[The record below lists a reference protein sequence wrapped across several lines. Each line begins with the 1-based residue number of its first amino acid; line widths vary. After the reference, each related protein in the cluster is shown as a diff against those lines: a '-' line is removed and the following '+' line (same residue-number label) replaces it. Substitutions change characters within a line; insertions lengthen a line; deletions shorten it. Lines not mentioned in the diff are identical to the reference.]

1 MTLQEKLEAKKL
13 ERADAIN
20 KASEAVEK
28 DELDS
33 ADELLAAVEAFDK
46 AIAQLEK
53 LEVLSAQESDEIE
66 ETVDAKVEETEKQK
80 NDDEKGVRKFMK
92 NTVTAV
98 DALETTKTKEVRSF
112 IEHIQSK
119 SKEARSITTLES
131 EAIIPIQVITKAQ
144 EQPTTVVDLRD
155 FANVV
160 KVETKSGSYP
170 VFNGTDA
177 VLPTAEELAENPDLE
192 DPTFKDVDYKIQTRR
207 GVVLVSEEALD
218 DADNLEALISKHVN
232 RIALN
237 TSNKAIANVLAK
249 APAVAAT
256 SLDELK
262 AVFNTKLDP
271 QYNSMIVASQ
281 SFLQLVDTL
290 KDGNGRYI
298 LQQDI
303 TQPSAYIL
311 FGRKM
316 VILKDTV
323 LGKAGEAKAF
333 VGDVEAFVL
342 FADRKNITMK
352 WAEER
357 KYGEYLQAV
366 LRFDA
371 VVADDAAGY
380 LFNLSLPAPEK
391 AAK

>member
-1 MTLQEKLEAKKL
+1 MDFKQQIEAKKAERTAKLKEARAAL
-13 ERADAIN
+13 EDN
-20 KASEAVEK
+20 DLDKSE
-28 DELDS
+28 ELT
-33 ADELLAAVEAFDK
+33 AAVEAFDK

-53 LEVLSAQESDEIE
+53 LQALSVE
-66 ETVDAKVEETEKQK
+66 DADKAKEAADKAAAEA
-80 NDDEKGVRKFMK
+80 GVRKGK
-92 NTVTAV
+92 RVGKVTS
-98 DALETTKTKEVRSF
+98 DKDKKSEEVRSF
-112 IEHIQSK
+112 IDYIQSR
-119 SKEARSITTLES
+119 SKETRSVTTLES
-131 EAIIPIQVITKAQ
+131 EAIIPVEVITKAQ
-144 EQPTTVVDLRD
+144 EQPSTVVDLRD

-192 DPTFKDVDYKIQTRR
+192 DPSFKDVDFKIQTRR

-218 DADNLEALISKHVN
+218 DADNLEALIAKHVN
-232 RIALN
+232 RMSLN
-237 TSNKAIANVLAK
+237 TSNKAIANVLVK
-249 APAVAAT
+249 ATGINAT
-256 SLDELK
+256 SLDDLK
-262 AVFNTKLDP
+262 EVFNTKLDP

-281 SFLQLVDTL
+281 SFLQLVDTM
-290 KDGNGRYI
+290 KDADGRYL

-316 VILKDTV
+316 VVLKDTV

-333 VGDVEAFVL
+333 IGDVEAFVL

-352 WAEER
+352 WAFER

-366 LRFDA
+366 LRFDS
-371 VVADDAAGY
+371 VLADDEAGY
-380 LFNLSLPAPEK
+380 FVDLKLPTPPVAEKAVAEK

>member
-1 MTLQEKLEAKKL
+1 MDFKQQIEAKKAERTAKLKEARAAL
-13 ERADAIN
+13 EDN
-20 KASEAVEK
+20 DLDKSE
-28 DELDS
+28 ELT
-33 ADELLAAVEAFDK
+33 AAVEAFDK

-53 LEVLSAQESDEIE
+53 LQALSVE
-66 ETVDAKVEETEKQK
+66 DADKAKEAADKAAAEA
-80 NDDEKGVRKFMK
+80 GVRKGK
-92 NTVTAV
+92 RVGKVTS
-98 DALETTKTKEVRSF
+98 DKDKKSEEVRSF
-112 IEHIQSK
+112 IDYIQSR
-119 SKEARSITTLES
+119 SKETRSVTTLES
-131 EAIIPIQVITKAQ
+131 EAIIPVEVITKAQ
-144 EQPTTVVDLRD
+144 EQPSTVVDLRD

-192 DPTFKDVDYKIQTRR
+192 DPSFKDVDFKIQTRR

-218 DADNLEALISKHVN
+218 DADNLEALIAKHVN
-232 RIALN
+232 RMSLN
-237 TSNKAIANVLAK
+237 TSNKAIANVLVK
-249 APAVAAT
+249 ATGINAT
-256 SLDELK
+256 SLDDLK
-262 AVFNTKLDP
+262 EVFNTKLDP

-281 SFLQLVDTL
+281 SFLQLVDTM
-290 KDGNGRYI
+290 KDADGRYL

-316 VILKDTV
+316 VVLKDTV

-333 VGDVEAFVL
+333 IGDVEAFVL

-352 WAEER
+352 WAFER

-366 LRFDA
+366 LRFDS
-371 VVADDAAGY
+371 VLADDEAGY
-380 LFNLSLPAPEK
+380 FVDLKLPTPPVAEK

>member
-1 MTLQEKLEAKKL
+1 MDYKQQIEAKKAERTAKLKEARAAL
-13 ERADAIN
+13 EDN
-20 KASEAVEK
+20 DLDKSE
-28 DELDS
+28 ELT
-33 ADELLAAVEAFDK
+33 AAVEAFDK

-53 LEVLSAQESDEIE
+53 LQALSVE
-66 ETVDAKVEETEKQK
+66 DADKAKEAADKAAAEA
-80 NDDEKGVRKFMK
+80 GVRKGK
-92 NTVTAV
+92 RVGKVTS
-98 DALETTKTKEVRSF
+98 DKDKKSEEVRSF
-112 IEHIQSK
+112 IDYIQSR
-119 SKEARSITTLES
+119 SKETRSVTTLES
-131 EAIIPIQVITKAQ
+131 EAIIPVEVITKAQ
-144 EQPTTVVDLRD
+144 EQPSTVVDLRD

-192 DPTFKDVDYKIQTRR
+192 DPSFKDVDFKIQTRR

-218 DADNLEALISKHVN
+218 DADNLEALIAKHVN
-232 RIALN
+232 RMSLN
-237 TSNKAIANVLAK
+237 TSNKAIANVLVK
-249 APAVAAT
+249 ATGINAT
-256 SLDELK
+256 SLDDLK
-262 AVFNTKLDP
+262 EVFNTKLDP

-281 SFLQLVDTL
+281 SFLQLVDTM
-290 KDGNGRYI
+290 KDADGRYL

-316 VILKDTV
+316 VVLKDTV

-333 VGDVEAFVL
+333 IGDVEAFVL

-352 WAEER
+352 WAFER

-366 LRFDA
+366 LRFDS
-371 VVADDAAGY
+371 VLADDEAGY
-380 LFNLSLPAPEK
+380 FVDLKLPTPPVAEKAVAEK

>member
-1 MTLQEKLEAKKL
+1 MDFKQQIEAKKAERTEKLKEARAAL
-13 ERADAIN
+13 EDN
-20 KASEAVEK
+20 DLDKSE
-28 DELDS
+28 ELT
-33 ADELLAAVEAFDK
+33 AAVEAFDK

-53 LEVLSAQESDEIE
+53 LQALSVE
-66 ETVDAKVEETEKQK
+66 DADKAKEAADKAAAEA
-80 NDDEKGVRKFMK
+80 GVRKGK
-92 NTVTAV
+92 RVGKVTS
-98 DALETTKTKEVRSF
+98 DKDKKSEEVRSF
-112 IEHIQSK
+112 IDYIQSR
-119 SKEARSITTLES
+119 SKETRSVTTLES
-131 EAIIPIQVITKAQ
+131 EAIIPVEVITKAQ
-144 EQPTTVVDLRD
+144 EQPSTVVDLRD

-192 DPTFKDVDYKIQTRR
+192 DPSFKDVDFKIQTRR

-218 DADNLEALISKHVN
+218 DADNLEALIAKHVN
-232 RIALN
+232 RMSLN
-237 TSNKAIANVLAK
+237 TSNKAIANVLVK
-249 APAVAAT
+249 ATGINAT
-256 SLDELK
+256 SLDDLK
-262 AVFNTKLDP
+262 EVFNTKLDP

-281 SFLQLVDTL
+281 SFLQLVDTM
-290 KDGNGRYI
+290 KDADGRYL

-316 VILKDTV
+316 VVLKDTV

-333 VGDVEAFVL
+333 IGDVEAFVL

-352 WAEER
+352 WAFER

-366 LRFDA
+366 LRFDS
-371 VVADDAAGY
+371 VLADDEAGY
-380 LFNLSLPAPEK
+380 FVDLKLPKPPVAEK
-391 AAK
+391 AVAEK